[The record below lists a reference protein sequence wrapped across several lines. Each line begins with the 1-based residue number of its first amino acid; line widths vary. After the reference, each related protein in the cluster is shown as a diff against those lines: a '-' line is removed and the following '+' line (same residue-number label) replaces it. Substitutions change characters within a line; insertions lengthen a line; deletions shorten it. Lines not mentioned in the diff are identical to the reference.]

1 MTKQL
6 ARLRGH
12 PASQSPV
19 KWGDF
24 LCTRPYIQASEPA
37 CQPGLPASHPGLP
50 ASRPA
55 SPASQPGLPASQPG
69 LQTSSQ
75 ASSQPASQ
83 DSKQTSQAYQLATQ
97 ASEPAR
103 WMDGWMYVCT
113 VIKENLLILQDFIH
127 YQGRCPTR
135 TKPKLEYS
143 MKRGKG
149 TSDHMMPL
157 GDYPLSE
164 PLPKNRPTIFHLQI
178 GLVWAYLG
186 SLFGPEGGPYGM
198 DKVCSHKPKGADS
211 AHIYTQNDAHANAH
225 AHAHAHTR
233 TCTHA

>member
-113 VIKENLLILQDFIH
+113 VVKENLLILQDFIH
-127 YQGRCPTR
+127 YWGRCPTR

-143 MKRGKG
+143 MRRRRSRGKRRIRAVL
-149 TSDHMMPL
+149 S
-157 GDYPLSE
+157 PLS
-164 PLPKNRPTIFHLQI
+164 KN
-178 GLVWAYLG
+178 V
-186 SLFGPEGGPYGM
+186 
-198 DKVCSHKPKGADS
+198 
-211 AHIYTQNDAHANAH
+211 
-225 AHAHAHTR
+225 
-233 TCTHA
+233 